1 MWNVAGSFSITH
13 QQNSITK
20 TVFSYSFDISQKMC
34 SFSSVWWINI
44 IIFLHSRNQGRGV
57 HALLVLLP
65 LSSRKAELTTTTP
78 YWWHYE
84 TFKVAKIIPKTDFC
98 KHLKN
103 LEVQHLIH
111 FDYYYLFVATLTY
124 PISQCRYLATSDGHY
139 SMIQFC
145 PATSF
150 FPFENGVPKCH
161 KKHRKFICEHF
172 AKVSNKIYCF
182 IFFRTLSLTYILIT
196 RIIYAL
202 VKSYDVTNVKK
213 YINNA

>member
-84 TFKVAKIIPKTDFC
+84 TFKVAKIIPKTDFG

-111 FDYYYLFVATLTY
+111 FDYYYLFVVTLTY
-124 PISQCRYLATSDGHY
+124 QSTNVGTWLQVMAITAWFNFALPLRFFRLKMGCQNATKSTANLFAN
-139 SMIQFC
+139 ILQKFRIKF
-145 PATSF
+145 TVSF
-150 FPFENGVPKCH
+150 FLELCP
-161 KKHRKFICEHF
+161 
-172 AKVSNKIYCF
+172 
-182 IFFRTLSLTYILIT
+182 
-196 RIIYAL
+196 
-202 VKSYDVTNVKK
+202 
-213 YINNA
+213 